1 MNTIFDQLKS
11 QLAAKSP
18 LYIRVKVITK
28 SPKTEI
34 VEQMVRRSSDSSG
47 DDVTYKIRVHAVPE
61 KGAANEELCKFL
73 RKSLGASEVSV
84 VSGGRDKM
92 KLIRISA

>member
-11 QLAAKSP
+11 ELATKSP
-18 LYIRVKVITK
+18 IYIRVKVIPK

-34 VEQMVRRSSDSSG
+34 VEQMSDE
-47 DDVTYKIRVHAVPE
+47 TYKIRVHAVPE

-73 RKSLGASEVSV
+73 RKGLGASEVTV
-84 VSGGRDKM
+84 VSGGRDKL
-92 KLIRISA
+92 KLIRITL

>member
-1 MNTIFDQLKS
+1 MDYMPLL
-11 QLAAKSP
+11 LASLLQKSP
-18 LYIRVKVITK
+18 LYIRVKVIPK
-28 SPKTEI
+28 SPKTEF
-34 VEQMVRRSSDSSG
+34 VEQMADE
-47 DDVTYKIRVHAVPE
+47 TYKIRVHAVPE

-73 RKSLGASEVSV
+73 RKGLGASEVNV